1 MEDDTEVLAWTAIY
15 HMVQK
20 QTFKAKTM
28 SPGLNMLTMIPV
40 KIYRRSL
47 SKYDRNI
54 ERETKTRY
62 REVII

>member
-1 MEDDTEVLAWTAIY
+1 MEDDTEVLSWTAIY

-20 QTFKAKTM
+20 KTFKANTM
-28 SPGLNMLTMIPV
+28 SPVWNMLTMIPV

-54 ERETKTRY
+54 ETKTRY